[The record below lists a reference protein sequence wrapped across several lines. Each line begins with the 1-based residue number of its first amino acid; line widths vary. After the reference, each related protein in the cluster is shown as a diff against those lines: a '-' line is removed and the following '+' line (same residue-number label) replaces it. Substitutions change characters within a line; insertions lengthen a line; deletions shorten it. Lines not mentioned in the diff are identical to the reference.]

1 MKARCIIMKI
11 KNVKNLTKAEQ
22 NKLVKN
28 EEVSKSQKMKTLF
41 EAGLTIKNIAELLD
55 VRYNFVYNVISNY
68 IITSDIEVIKEE
80 KVNKKQII
88 SEMFNNGLSV
98 KEIAIELKTNYN
110 YVYKIVKEIK
120 AANVVNE

>member
-1 MKARCIIMKI
+1 MKI
-11 KNVKNLTKAEQ
+11 KNEKNLTKAEQ
-22 NKLVKN
+22 NKLIKN

-120 AANVVNE
+120 TANVVNE

>member
-22 NKLVKN
+22 NKLLKS

-120 AANVVNE
+120 TANVVNE

>member
-22 NKLVKN
+22 NKLLKN

-120 AANVVNE
+120 TANVVNE

>member
-22 NKLVKN
+22 NKLIKN

-120 AANVVNE
+120 TANVVNE